1 MTFSRKFFAFVT
13 YTTTMMVV
21 YCKAD
26 RYPPPTGLTYVWLD
40 KFTLNVSWKKPSGL
54 PDDREIAF
62 LMKIR
67 GDKSERCVRGS
78 NVTQSFLT
86 KDMPSDRWTYEIWTV
101 SKSCN
106 RSTEGTPA
114 TLIINTPRPRAE
126 VVKDFKC
133 FISNEMNCSWI
144 PANRSLNLMLSYR
157 TCGSLEE
164 SLKGL
169 KKCVRPYSSGERHGC
184 VLHSDSPADSICILV
199 ESEAG
204 MSTFKP
210 ALVVPPPQLSISE
223 HSGQLE
229 LSFTPPLIGNS
240 QCWMYNVCYNQ
251 CNQSM
256 KCLTTSSGQTTLK
269 VSYNKGCIYEFRS
282 KVMTTEYCINA
293 SSSFSEAQLYAQN
306 KPPDGTL
313 TVVAIVIPIILSV
326 CIILSC
332 YCFRRHSSIICPIIP
347 DPSTIFKEMMMNGNK
362 ELKTTTGS
370 LYTPVPELIEPCKI
384 TLVAENGV
392 LEQNS

>member
-1 MTFSRKFFAFVT
+1 MTFSRKFFAFLT
-13 YTTTMMVV
+13 YITTMMVV

-40 KFTLNVSWKKPSGL
+40 NFTLTVSWKKPSGL
-54 PDDREIAF
+54 PDDHEIAF
-62 LMKIR
+62 LMKNTA
-67 GDKSERCVRGS
+67 DNSEMCVTGS
-78 NVTQSFLT
+78 NVKLSILT
-86 KDMPSDRWTYEIWTV
+86 EDVRSDSWMYKVWTV

-106 RSTEGTPA
+106 RSTESIPA
-114 TLIINTPRPRAE
+114 NLTIDTPRPRAE

-133 FISNEMNCSWI
+133 FISSNELNCSWI

-164 SLKGL
+164 DL
-169 KKCVRPYSSGERHGC
+169 KKCDHPYSSGERNGC
-184 VLHSDSPADSICILV
+184 HLHFDTSPDSICILV
-199 ESEAG
+199 ETEAG

-210 ALVVPPPQLSISE
+210 ALVVPPPQLNISE
-223 HSGQLE
+223 DDGHLK
-229 LSFTPPLIGNS
+229 LSFTPQLIGDS
-240 QCWMYNVCYNQ
+240 ECWIYNVCYTQ
-251 CNQSM
+251 CNTIR
-256 KCLTTSSGQTTLK
+256 KCLNTINGETTMM
-269 VSYNKGCIYEFRS
+269 VSYNKNCLYEFRS
-282 KVMTTEYCINA
+282 KVTTAKRCI
-293 SSSFSEAQLYAQN
+293 SVFSNFSDAQLYGKN
-306 KPPDGTL
+306 ELPDGTL

-326 CIILSC
+326 CVFLSC

-347 DPSTIFKEMMMNGNK
+347 DPSAIFKEMMMNGNK